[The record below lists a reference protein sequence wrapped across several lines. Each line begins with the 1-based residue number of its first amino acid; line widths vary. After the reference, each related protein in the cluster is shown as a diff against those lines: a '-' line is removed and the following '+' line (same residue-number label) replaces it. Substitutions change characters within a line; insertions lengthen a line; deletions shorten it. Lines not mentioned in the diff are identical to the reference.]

1 MVVNVSLASGRKTKR
16 MELDKS
22 LKYLRGDDIL
32 FNYKLDC
39 LERITKQLIELS
51 SWLDDN
57 RIDLNIFYYVK

>member
-16 MELDKS
+16 MELDKC
-22 LKYLRGDDIL
+22 LEYLRGDDIL
-32 FNYKLDC
+32 LNYKLDC

-57 RIDLNIFYYVK
+57 HIDLNIFYYGN